1 MFILYIIMINS
12 KAWFYST
19 ALCFIVTV
27 IVVTNHVTN
36 VGFYE
41 AKSFVLVK
49 WSWSCVWSSTMP
61 CRNVGEEW
69 YSQLGAGQLYP
80 WWKRPLY
87 PVNRGMA

>member
-1 MFILYIIMINS
+1 MEACIQVRKICFLGERDYWSMFILCIIMITS

-27 IVVTNHVTN
+27 IVVTNHVAN

-49 WSWSCVWSSTMP
+49 
-61 CRNVGEEW
+61 
-69 YSQLGAGQLYP
+69 
-80 WWKRPLY
+80 
-87 PVNRGMA
+87 